1 MGEVVR
7 RQGAQRL
14 TETTPQDL
22 DELLAL
28 EDKRDAERLLWA
40 EADAA
45 FRTDVGLAIE
55 IAKASAKA
63 YEKRQRKLAEREV
76 EKVRDVITT
85 AAPVAKMRA
94 PETVESPDEKRRR
107 LARESMR
114 RTRARER
121 AARASEAAGQREAA
135 RARAEAFA
143 AARGL

>member
-1 MGEVVR
+1 MP
-7 RQGAQRL
+7 L
-14 TETTPQDL
+14 DL

-28 EDKRDAERLLWA
+28 EAKRDAERLLWA

-45 FRTDVGLAIE
+45 FRTDVGLVIE

-63 YEKRQRKLAEREV
+63 YEKHQRRLAERPAERAQDVV
-76 EKVRDVITT
+76 EA
-85 AAPVAKMRA
+85 AAPVDNVRA
-94 PETVESPDEKRRR
+94 AETVESPDEKRRR

-121 AARASEAAGQREAA
+121 AARAAEAAGQREAA

-143 AARGL
+143 PSRSL